1 MPSTGIERKV
11 RNSMY
16 TRITVV
22 IPVYGREDVF
32 GTLKALDSFPHKG
45 VDLRAIVV
53 DNGNAEPLAERLVE
67 LPRCHAWCMVVRLRK
82 NCGGAGAYRMGML
95 AAVRQGGDF
104 VWLLDDDALVN
115 ERTLPG
121 LLAEYRRL
129 EQAGIQV
136 GVVGSALL
144 GRKHPNRVTE
154 VGSDVSPFSGAL
166 RPRYRDVDI
175 RSIRART
182 EEVDYVAAASLLVR
196 TQVVREVGPFA
207 DVFIHYDDIEWCF
220 RARRMGYRIFA
231 TTHSWVNHMES
242 DGKIAPWVLYYD
254 TRNQLWFLRK
264 YLPFAWWW
272 SLLRKYFQVALSRL
286 HDCEDS
292 AQMIA
297 LGVRHAWSGEV
308 LPRACLPL
316 QAHPH
321 VALTEVFSKE
331 NRVFALIRHESTAAL
346 LQKAVEGCG
355 ASVTIVVC
363 DSSRLGVWGRLRNV
377 VRLVL
382 SHFWIQYQLLR
393 QKNAYLVFD
402 WICAKDYPFPFWA
415 RRRVLLSRGASIE
428 LFAVPRKLH

>member
-1 MPSTGIERKV
+1 M
-11 RNSMY
+11 SM
-16 TRITVV
+16 TRQIDVTAI
-22 IPVYGREDVF
+22 IPVYGREDIF
-32 GTLKALDSFPHKG
+32 RTLKALEEFSYEG
-45 VDLRAIVV
+45 VVLWAIVV
-53 DNGNAEPLAERLVE
+53 DNGNTDELSTRLKG
-67 LPRCHAWCMVVRLRK
+67 LPDHYPWCSVIRLTENR
-82 NCGGAGAYRMGML
+82 GGAGAFRAGMEE
-95 AAVRQGGDF
+95 AVRRNGDF
-104 VWLLDDDALVN
+104 VWLLDDDAQVN
-115 ERTLPG
+115 AQTLPG

-129 EQAGIQV
+129 EDEGIRV
-136 GVVGSALL
+136 GAVGGATL
-144 GRKHPNRVTE
+144 GLRDPNRAME
-154 VGSDVSPFSGAL
+154 IGANISPFSGAL